1 MMIRAWDK
9 ITSGLCAIGGALIGL
24 YGGWSVLIKVLLIFN
39 VLDYLSGYV
48 CAWAGRS
55 PKTET
60 GGVSSKVGFIG
71 LAKKAFIWAVI
82 LIATQLDVVMGAEMF
97 QTAAIGFYIAN
108 EGVSILENAAALG
121 VPLPA
126 IIRKALDML
135 KEQSEDKINDDEE

>member
-1 MMIRAWDK
+1 M
-9 ITSGLCAIGGALIGL
+9 
-24 YGGWSVLIKVLLIFN
+24 
-39 VLDYLSGYV
+39 
-48 CAWAGRS
+48 
-55 PKTET
+55 
-60 GGVSSKVGFIG
+60 SSKVGFIG

-121 VPLPA
+121 VPLPG

-135 KEQSEDKINDDEE
+135 KEQSEDKMDDDE